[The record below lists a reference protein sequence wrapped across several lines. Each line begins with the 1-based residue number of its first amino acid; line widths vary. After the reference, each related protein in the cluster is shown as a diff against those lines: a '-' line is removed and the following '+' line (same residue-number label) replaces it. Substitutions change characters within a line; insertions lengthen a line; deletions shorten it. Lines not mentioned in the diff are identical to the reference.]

1 VPKTPPADP
10 EATSTATTT
19 TGSGTTLAAV
29 AATVDKLAE
38 KVELVIGALHKDAG
52 STTDERLG
60 ASTSVAEQ
68 VQEELARRDEATKRA
83 EAERDLGN
91 IKETITKL
99 TEKVPEQPVRRV
111 ERLMGWR
118 NA

>member
-1 VPKTPPADP
+1 MGKTPADP
-10 EATSTATTT
+10 ETTSTATTT
-19 TGSGTTLAAV
+19 TSGTTLAAV
-29 AATVDKLAE
+29 AATVDKLTE
-38 KVELVIGALHKDAG
+38 KVDAVIGALHKDAG
-52 STTDERLG
+52 TTTDDKL
-60 ASTSVAEQ
+60 SQPNSVAET
-68 VQEELARRDEATKRA
+68 VQAELARRDEATKKA

-91 IKETITKL
+91 IKETVAKL

>member
-1 VPKTPPADP
+1 MPKTPPADP
-10 EATSTATTT
+10 ETTSTATTT
-19 TGSGTTLAAV
+19 TSTPTLEKV

-52 STTDERLG
+52 TTTDDRLG
-60 ASTSVAEQ
+60 APNSVAEE
-68 VQEELARRDEATKRA
+68 VQAELARRDEATKKA

-91 IKETITKL
+91 IKETVAKL
-99 TEKVPEQPVRRV
+99 TEKIPEAPVRRV